1 MQVNGCWTP
10 TPGFFG
16 QNYGQA
22 TVSKDFGG
30 NITLDA
36 GRGNDQINVNR
47 GADGMYHVN
56 VNGQDFAFTRDEMS
70 RLTIKG
76 GKGADQINVGPGVD
90 VPIKVDGGKGSDTIN
105 NAANGTQINGGKGQ
119 DFIN

>member
-16 QNYGQA
+16 RNYGEA
-22 TVSKDFGG
+22 SVSRDFGG

-36 GRGNDQINVNR
+36 GKGNDQINVAR
-47 GADGMYHVN
+47 GGDGMYHVN
-56 VNGQDFAFTRDEMS
+56 VNGQDFSFTRDEMS

-76 GKGADQINVGPGVD
+76 GKGDDQINIASNVD
-90 VPIKVDGGKGSDTIN
+90 VPIKVEGGKGNDQINNHANGTRIDGGKGHDH
-105 NAANGTQINGGKGQ
+105 
-119 DFIN
+119 